1 MTGVLTYGKARLRTW
16 DTEALSPWISVA
28 GDAESNV
35 GTRSAVYTRDL
46 VPAATQGCSITALYV
61 RVANREAVPLP
72 DVRPRARA
80 TFVGQ
85 RVVRVAKTSKA
96 DELLPPISVAV
107 NQLVSALSLTVSQA
121 ARIFGI
127 TRPTV
132 YAWRRAEG
140 HVKIEDTNQKRLVQI
155 FGLFREWDRKS
166 LGPLG
171 ERAHV
176 PFLSDHRSIVD
187 LLSGD
192 LLDEATLAEVRNR
205 LELLAAKDRENVL
218 VGEKAARWREAIG
231 SEPLSGEALDSNLE
245 SNLRARKD
253 VD

>member
-1 MTGVLTYGKARLRTW
+1 MTQTLVYGQQLAQRRENCRHFTSAAVVMPSLDLGMSNPFEGRTICLIVESLKPQRRLVQVEANTAKPIGRPSPRRIGGV
-16 DTEALSPWISVA
+16 
-28 GDAESNV
+28 
-35 GTRSAVYTRDL
+35 
-46 VPAATQGCSITALYV
+46 
-61 RVANREAVPLP
+61 
-72 DVRPRARA
+72 
-80 TFVGQ
+80 
-85 RVVRVAKTSKA
+85 SKR

-205 LELLAAKDRENVL
+205 LEFLAAKDREDLL